1 MGYQAE
7 LQDFLECIASGRRP
21 QSDLALALDTTATI
35 YAAYVS
41 AEAGGREQEI
51 PRLPGD

>member
-1 MGYQAE
+1 M
-7 LQDFLECIASGRRP
+7 QDFVECAVTGRQP

-41 AEAGGREQEI
+41 AERTGAEVPV
-51 PRLPGD
+51 PRLRQAAA